1 MQTNIVNRSKTHMET
16 LHKYDWKKINFILTI
31 TQQHAYERAC
41 PSSGYRLCRGEGH
54 LNYYLNGHHRDD
66 CAQRNPNPLENEDPL
81 IFLITSVF
89 DTKTKTRERLF
100 SLFFFFFPKRLENVK
115 FRFKTFFKGANY
127 QLLFFKGSTEHKMFV
142 FKIRY
147 WIYPLTCGHIFA
159 PPTFNPNQVPWDQ
172 WATYNILGIY
182 IYLSLRNVRL
192 CFPKKRKLRPEN

>member
-1 MQTNIVNRSKTHMET
+1 MQTNIVNRSKIHMET

-89 DTKTKTRERLF
+89 DTKTKTPERLF
-100 SLFFFFFPKRLENVK
+100 SLFFFFFRRGLKMSSSVLKLSSKEPITSSCFLKDQQSIKCLSLKSGTGFIPLLVVIYLHPRHLIQTKCPGTSELRTI
-115 FRFKTFFKGANY
+115 FWGFISICRFEM
-127 QLLFFKGSTEHKMFV
+127 LDFV
-142 FKIRY
+142 F
-147 WIYPLTCGHIFA
+147 
-159 PPTFNPNQVPWDQ
+159 Q
-172 WATYNILGIY
+172 
-182 IYLSLRNVRL
+182 
-192 CFPKKRKLRPEN
+192 KKEN